1 MEGDYFVDPEEGDVV
16 LVAGLVEVD
25 VGDDTGDPAV
35 DVFVGLCGVLKY
47 KRTGKKGL
55 RSKRRKAK
63 NKSTKICYLTIS
75 TMLAIV
81 LLLLQT

>member
-47 KRTGKKGL
+47 KRTG
-55 RSKRRKAK
+55 
-63 NKSTKICYLTIS
+63 
-75 TMLAIV
+75 
-81 LLLLQT
+81 